1 MYNKLEV
8 TEAYTKALRTWAQWV
23 DANIDSNRTRVFFR
37 GFSAS
42 HFRYI
47 INLILSPF
55 HRNFHGGIPVMGL
68 CLTVELQRWAVEF
81 RWKLRRRDAAD
92 NKRDPAF
99 AISMDDEDP

>member
-47 INLILSPF
+47 NNLILSFSHSFPSEF
-55 HRNFHGGIPVMGL
+55 SWWHTSDGIVLDGGVAEVGSGIPVG
-68 CLTVELQRWAVEF
+68 TATA
-81 RWKLRRRDAAD
+81 RRGR
-92 NKRDPAF
+92 
-99 AISMDDEDP
+99 